1 MVHAIMYRLTHFQG
15 NEFKYLNPKGLIL
28 FWLFFFFRRM
38 NKFEKELFDN
48 VDSILSI
55 LGQKPKVTREA
66 TDTVAYP
73 GARGDPTRPAGPE
86 LSKSFS
92 ETECTAKSLKE

>member
-1 MVHAIMYRLTHFQG
+1 
-15 NEFKYLNPKGLIL
+15 
-28 FWLFFFFRRM
+28 M

-66 TDTVAYP
+66 TDTVVYP